1 MSQIEEKEEKSLHF
15 IEQIILDDLA
25 IGKNNGRLQTRF
37 PPEPN
42 GYLHIGHAKAIVVNF
57 GLAVQYGG
65 VCNLRFDDTNPV
77 TEETLF
83 VDKIR

>member
-25 IGKNNGRLQTRF
+25 DGKNKGRLQTRF

-42 GYLHIGHAKAIVVNF
+42 GYLVLPRNMAVIVIL
-57 GLAVQYGG
+57 GLMTQ
-65 VCNLRFDDTNPV
+65 
-77 TEETLF
+77 
-83 VDKIR
+83 IQ